1 MAKFTHNS
9 DGNKFGAANRWL
21 VSNRS
26 DDLHGCVLSTH
37 INNVDLYNA
46 VCRRRHLLERLAVVA
61 GENEISSPNFSGN
74 MQLHSMHSVLHRMGR
89 RATQPGS
96 TQRLRAV
103 LSKRPEQPHNGLSA
117 CRSSEMLTGHHDS
130 RRKNQLLNQSNSKMV
145 PLLFKLFYSVNFTA
159 SNFYKTKKS
168 KRRTRL

>member
-1 MAKFTHNS
+1 
-9 DGNKFGAANRWL
+9 
-21 VSNRS
+21 
-26 DDLHGCVLSTH
+26 
-37 INNVDLYNA
+37 
-46 VCRRRHLLERLAVVA
+46 
-61 GENEISSPNFSGN
+61 

-168 KRRTRL
+168 KRRTRLWSGNAVRRFVSRLYRLSCLTACIARGVTVLILLLTGGCPWWKEEGQHPSGVCVCVCVKFTM